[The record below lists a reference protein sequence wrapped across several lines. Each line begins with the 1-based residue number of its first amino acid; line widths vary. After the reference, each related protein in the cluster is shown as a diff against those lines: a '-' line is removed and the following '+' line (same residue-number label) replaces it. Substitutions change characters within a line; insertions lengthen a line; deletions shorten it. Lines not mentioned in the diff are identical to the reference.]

1 MTFPLDTELAIAREA
16 AEAMMRS
23 TCTITRDTGEKTWD
37 EATGT
42 YTPAPAATIYAGRCK
57 VQDNS
62 RSVSEVDAGERRA
75 AVNPL
80 ELHLPIDG
88 SGGVRRKDL
97 ATINSN
103 PDDEAL
109 VGAQF
114 FVKASASGTTKTA
127 RRLPIEAVS

>member
-1 MTFPLDTELAIAREA
+1 MSLPSGVDLGMARAA
-16 AEAMMRS
+16 AESLMRS
-23 TCTITRDTGEKTWD
+23 TCTITRETGEKTWND
-37 EATGT
+37 ETGT
-42 YTPAPAATIYAGRCK
+42 YTAAPAATVYAGRCK

-97 ATINSN
+97 VTIESN

-114 FVKASASGTTKTA
+114 FVQASIAGTTKTA